1 MKIALFLSLKIQAI
15 GIMVSNRSIKLFKL
29 KKLSSL
35 SQFQGLTC
43 RLAGHWRN
51 TMAAV
56 TDAALI
62 SGGSIGSMNQVGNKL
77 LLVAGAAAVIAVM
90 AVFWLWSQQ
99 PDYRIL
105 FSNYSDK
112 DGGAIVAS
120 LEKMNVPYKFSDSG
134 TAILVPAAQVHQAR
148 LKLASDGLPRGGNIG
163 FEILENQKF
172 GVSQFVEQVNFQ
184 RALEG
189 ELERSIQSIG
199 AVEVARIH
207 LAIPKATVFVRDQQK
222 PTASVLLNL
231 RAGRSLDAQQVGAV
245 VHLVASSV
253 PDLPAANVTVVD
265 QNGNLLSDTSKKM
278 GANNL
283 DPTQLKYID
292 DIQQSIVKRVE
303 SIIEPI
309 VGAKNVR
316 AEASAEIDFSSLEQ
330 AAETY
335 KPNQKPDDVV
345 IRSSQSNESQTS
357 DGATATGV
365 PGALTNQPQAN
376 ATAPINAA
384 PGDAAAA
391 TAAGTTP
398 LSSQK
403 NLTTNFEVDKTI
415 RYVQQGMGGIK
426 RLNVAVVVNNMQVV
440 DKKGKVT
447 YRPLTVAEKTQIN
460 DLAMQAMGFNKER
473 GDALTVVNSSFASEA
488 AEIMPEV
495 PLWKN
500 PETIEYVKDAL
511 RFIVGIVVLLMIYK
525 KALSPVLRKLMA
537 ASPKLL
543 HAPSSE
549 DTVVNL
555 SGEQSQLAAPVDRSL
570 EAAKQMAK
578 DNPRMVASV
587 VANWTSGNE

>member
-1 MKIALFLSLKIQAI
+1 
-15 GIMVSNRSIKLFKL
+15 
-29 KKLSSL
+29 
-35 SQFQGLTC
+35 
-43 RLAGHWRN
+43 
-51 TMAAV
+51 MAAGN
-56 TDAALI
+56 DAAL
-62 SGGSIGSMNQVGNKL
+62 MNQGAMSQGVIGLNPQLGNKL
-77 LLVAGAAAVIAVM
+77 LLVFAAAAVIAVM
-90 AVFWLWSQQ
+90 VVFWLWSQQ
-99 PDYRIL
+99 PDYRVL

-112 DGGAIVAS
+112 DGGSIVAA

-148 LKLASDGLPRGGNIG
+148 LKLAADGLPKGGNIG

-199 AVEVARIH
+199 AVEMARIH
-207 LAIPKATVFVRDQQK
+207 LAIPKATVFVRDQQQ

-253 PDLPAANVTVVD
+253 PNLPVANVTVVD

-303 SIIEPI
+303 SIITPI

-316 AEASAEIDFSSLEQ
+316 AEASAEIDFSSIEQ
-330 AAETY
+330 AAETF
-335 KPNQKPDDVV
+335 KPNQKPDDAA
-345 IRSSQSNESQTS
+345 IRSLQSNESQTS
-357 DGATATGV
+357 NGGGASGV
-365 PGALTNQPQAN
+365 PGALSNQPPAN
-376 ATAPINAA
+376 ATAPITA
-384 PGDAAAA
+384 PVGTASGA
-391 TAAGTTP
+391 TTAEAVP
-398 LSSQK
+398 VNNQK
-403 NLTTNFEVDKTI
+403 NIMTNYEVDKTV
-415 RYVQQGMGGIK
+415 RYSQQGMGGIK
-426 RLNVAVVVNNMQVV
+426 RLNVAVVVNNMPVV

-447 YRPLTVAEKTQIN
+447 YRPLTAAEKTQIN

-473 GDALTVVNSSFASEA
+473 GDALTVVNSSFAGEPV
-488 AEIMPEV
+488 EIIPEV

-500 PETIEYVKDAL
+500 PETIEYGKDAL
-511 RFIVGIVVLLMIYK
+511 RFLVGIVVLLMLYK
-525 KALSPVLRKLMA
+525 RALSPMLRKLTTP
-537 ASPKLL
+537 SPKLL
-543 HAPSSE
+543 ASSNDE
-549 DTVVNL
+549 DAVVNL
-555 SGEQSQLAAPVDRSL
+555 SGSNGEGAQAQLASGQGSNNNL
-570 EAAKQMAK
+570 AAVKQLAK

>member
-1 MKIALFLSLKIQAI
+1 
-15 GIMVSNRSIKLFKL
+15 
-29 KKLSSL
+29 
-35 SQFQGLTC
+35 
-43 RLAGHWRN
+43 
-51 TMAAV
+51 MAAGNN
-56 TDAALI
+56 AALTNG
-62 SGGSIGSMNQVGNKL
+62 SGLGSISQIGNKL

-99 PDYRIL
+99 PDYRVL

-112 DGGAIVAS
+112 DGGSIVAA

-148 LKLASDGLPRGGNIG
+148 LKLASDGLPKGGNIG

-207 LAIPKATVFVRDQQK
+207 LAIPKASVFVRDQQK

-231 RAGRSLDAQQVGAV
+231 RAGRSLDVQQVGAV

-283 DPTQLKYID
+283 DPTQIKYID

-303 SIIEPI
+303 SIITPI

-316 AEASAEIDFSSLEQ
+316 AEASAEIDFSSVEQ

-335 KPNQKPDDVV
+335 KPNQKPDDIT
-345 IRSSQSNESQTS
+345 IRSLQSNESNTS
-357 DGATATGV
+357 SGGAATGV
-365 PGALTNQPQAN
+365 PGALSNQPPAA
-376 ATAPINAA
+376 ATAPIVA
-384 PGDAAAA
+384 PPAAAGATPVA
-391 TAAGTTP
+391 TAAVEP
-398 LSSQK
+398 VNSQK
-403 NLTTNFEVDKTI
+403 NMTTNYEVDKTV

-426 RLNVAVVVNNMQVV
+426 RLNVAVVVNNMPVI
-440 DKKGKVT
+440 DKKGKTT
-447 YRPLTVAEKTQIN
+447 YRPLTAAEKTQIN
-460 DLAMQAMGFNKER
+460 DLAQQAMGFSKER
-473 GDALTVVNSSFASEA
+473 GDSLTVVNSSFAGEPV
-488 AEIMPEV
+488 EILPDV

-500 PETIEYVKDAL
+500 PEVIEYGKDAL

-537 ASPKLL
+537 GTPKLL
-543 HAPSSE
+543 KAPE
-549 DTVVNL
+549 DDEDAVVSL
-555 SGEQSQLAAPVDRSL
+555 SGEQAKLPKNSSYEQSL
-570 EAAKQMAK
+570 EAAKQLAK

>member
-1 MKIALFLSLKIQAI
+1 
-15 GIMVSNRSIKLFKL
+15 
-29 KKLSSL
+29 
-35 SQFQGLTC
+35 
-43 RLAGHWRN
+43 
-51 TMAAV
+51 MAA
-56 TDAALI
+56 TDAALNN
-62 SGGSIGSMNQVGNKL
+62 STKDSMSQMSNKL
-77 LLVAGAAAVIAVM
+77 LLIAGAAAVIAVM

-163 FEILENQKF
+163 FELLENQKF

-207 LAIPKATVFVRDQQK
+207 LAIPKASVFVRDQQK

-265 QNGNLLSDTSKKM
+265 QNGNLLSDTTKKS

-303 SIIEPI
+303 SIIAPI

-345 IRSSQSNESQTS
+345 IRSSQSNESQTT
-357 DGATATGV
+357 DGAVATGV

-376 ATAPINAA
+376 ATAPIVAA
-384 PGDAAAA
+384 TGDAIA
-391 TAAGTTP
+391 TAASTTP
-398 LSSQK
+398 LTSQK
-403 NLTTNFEVDKTI
+403 NLTTNFEVDKTV
-415 RYVQQGMGGIK
+415 RYVQQSMGGIK
-426 RLNVAVVVNNMQVV
+426 RLTVAVVVNNMQVV

-473 GDALTVVNSSFASEA
+473 GDALTVVNSSFASESV
-488 AEIMPEV
+488 EIMPEV
-495 PLWKN
+495 PIWKN
-500 PETIEYVKDAL
+500 PEVIEYVKDAL
-511 RFIVGIVVLLMIYK
+511 RFIVGIVVLMMIYK
-525 KALSPVLRKLMA
+525 KALSPVLRKLMT

-543 HAPSSE
+543 SAPSND

-555 SGEQSQLAAPVDRSL
+555 SGEQAKLPAPADRSL
-570 EAAKQMAK
+570 EAAKQLAK

>member
-1 MKIALFLSLKIQAI
+1 
-15 GIMVSNRSIKLFKL
+15 
-29 KKLSSL
+29 
-35 SQFQGLTC
+35 
-43 RLAGHWRN
+43 
-51 TMAAV
+51 MAAA
-56 TDAALI
+56 TDAAL
-62 SGGSIGSMNQVGNKL
+62 SSSTRDSMSQMSNKL
-77 LLVAGAAAVIAVM
+77 LLIAGAAAVIAVM

-120 LEKMNVPYKFSDSG
+120 LEKMNVPYKFSESG

-265 QNGNLLSDTSKKM
+265 QNGNLLSDTTKKM

-335 KPNQKPDDVV
+335 KPNQKPDDAV
-345 IRSSQSNESQTS
+345 IRSSQSNESQTTDS
-357 DGATATGV
+357 AAATGV

-384 PGDAAAA
+384 PGDATAVAAS
-391 TAAGTTP
+391 TAP
-398 LSSQK
+398 LNSQK
-403 NLTTNFEVDKTI
+403 NLTTNFEVDKTV

-473 GDALTVVNSSFASEA
+473 GDALTIVNSSFASEPT
-488 AEIMPEV
+488 EIIPEV

-500 PETIEYVKDAL
+500 PEVIEYVKDAL
-511 RFIVGIVVLLMIYK
+511 RFIVGIFVLMIIYK

-543 HAPSSE
+543 PAPID

-555 SGEQSQLAAPVDRSL
+555 SGEQSKLSAPVDKSL
-570 EAAKQMAK
+570 EAAKQLAK

>member
-1 MKIALFLSLKIQAI
+1 
-15 GIMVSNRSIKLFKL
+15 
-29 KKLSSL
+29 
-35 SQFQGLTC
+35 
-43 RLAGHWRN
+43 
-51 TMAAV
+51 MAAT
-56 TDAALI
+56 TDAVLT
-62 SGGSIGSMNQVGNKL
+62 GGGTMGSVSQMGNKL
-77 LLVAGAAAVIAVM
+77 LLLAGVAAVMAVM

-99 PDYRIL
+99 PDYRVL

-112 DGGAIVAS
+112 DGGAIVAT
-120 LEKMNVPYKFSDSG
+120 LEKMNVPYKFSESG

-148 LKLASDGLPRGGNIG
+148 LKLASDGLPKGGNIG
-163 FEILENQKF
+163 FELLENQKF

-207 LAIPKATVFVRDQQK
+207 LAIPKASVFVRDQQK

-283 DPTQLKYID
+283 DPTQLKYVD
-292 DIQQSIVKRVE
+292 DIQQSIAKRVE
-303 SIIEPI
+303 SIITPI

-335 KPNQKPDDVV
+335 KPNQKPEDVV
-345 IRSSQSNESQTS
+345 VRSMQSNESVTS
-357 DGATATGV
+357 NGSAATGV
-365 PGALTNQPQAN
+365 PGALSNQPPAN
-376 ATAPINAA
+376 STAPITA
-384 PGDAAAA
+384 PAGAEAAAGMA
-391 TAAGTTP
+391 TAAVP
-398 LSSQK
+398 VDSQK
-403 NLTTNFEVDKTI
+403 NMTTNYEVDKTVK
-415 RYVQQGMGGIK
+415 YVQQAMGGIK
-426 RLNVAVVVNNMQVV
+426 RLNVAVVVNNMPVV

-447 YRPLTVAEKTQIN
+447 YRPLTAAEKQQIN

-473 GDALTVVNSSFASEA
+473 GDSLTVVNSSFAGEPV
-488 AEIMPEV
+488 EIVPEV

-500 PETIEYVKDAL
+500 PETVEYAKDAL
-511 RFIVGIVVLLMIYK
+511 RFIVGIVVLFMIYSR
-525 KALSPVLRKLMA
+525 ALKPMLNKLMT
-537 ASPKLL
+537 ASPKMLN
-543 HAPSSE
+543 APDGE
-549 DTVVNL
+549 DSIVNL
-555 SGEQSQLAAPVDRSL
+555 SGEQTRLAAPAYDQNLV
-570 EAAKQMAK
+570 AAKQMAK

-587 VANWTSGNE
+587 VANWTNGNG

>member
-1 MKIALFLSLKIQAI
+1 M
-15 GIMVSNRSIKLFKL
+15 
-29 KKLSSL
+29 
-35 SQFQGLTC
+35 
-43 RLAGHWRN
+43 
-51 TMAAV
+51 MAA
-56 TDAALI
+56 DNNAALI
-62 SGGSIGSMNQVGNKL
+62 NPLINEGAIVNSQLGNKL
-77 LLVAGAAAVIAVM
+77 LLIVAAAAVIAVM
-90 AVFWLWSQQ
+90 AVFWMWSQQ

-112 DGGAIVAS
+112 DGGAIVAA

-134 TAILVPAAQVHQAR
+134 TAILVPASQVHQAR
-148 LKLASDGLPRGGNIG
+148 LKLASDGLPKGGNIG

-207 LAIPKATVFVRDQQK
+207 LAIPKASVFVRDQQQ

-253 PDLPAANVTVVD
+253 PNLPATNVTVVD
-265 QNGNLLSDTSKKM
+265 QNGNLLSDTTKKM

-292 DIQQSIVKRVE
+292 DIQQSIAKRVE
-303 SIIEPI
+303 SIITPI

-335 KPNQKPDDVV
+335 KPNQKPDDAA
-345 IRSSQSNESQTS
+345 IRSMQSNESQTANG
-357 DGATATGV
+357 GAATGV
-365 PGALTNQPQAN
+365 PGALSNQPPAN
-376 ATAPINAA
+376 ATAPITTPAGA
-384 PGDAAAA
+384 VPGAA
-391 TAAGTTP
+391 TTAEATP
-398 LSSQK
+398 INNQK
-403 NLTTNFEVDKTI
+403 NITTNYEVDKTV
-415 RYVQQGMGGIK
+415 RYSQQNMGGIK
-426 RLNVAVVVNNMQVV
+426 RLNVAVVVNNMPVT
-440 DKKGKVT
+440 DNKGKVT
-447 YRPLTVAEKTQIN
+447 YRPLTAAEKTQIN

-473 GDALTVVNSSFASEA
+473 GDALTVVNSSFAGEPD
-488 AEIMPEV
+488 EIIPEV
-495 PLWKN
+495 PMWKN

-511 RFIVGIVVLLMIYK
+511 RFIVGIVVLVMIYK
-525 KALSPVLRKLMA
+525 RALSPVLRKVTALTPKQLMA
-537 ASPKLL
+537 PDG
-543 HAPSSE
+543 E
-549 DTVVNL
+549 DAVVKL
-555 SGEQSQLAAPVDRSL
+555 SGEGEQASSGNINKL
-570 EAAKQMAK
+570 EAAKQLAK

-587 VANWTSGNE
+587 VANWTTGNE

>member
-1 MKIALFLSLKIQAI
+1 
-15 GIMVSNRSIKLFKL
+15 
-29 KKLSSL
+29 
-35 SQFQGLTC
+35 
-43 RLAGHWRN
+43 
-51 TMAAV
+51 MAAENG
-56 TDAALI
+56 AALI
-62 SGGSIGSMNQVGNKL
+62 NQGGMGLNSQLGNKL
-77 LLVAGAAAVIAVM
+77 LLIVAAAAVIAVM
-90 AVFWLWSQQ
+90 VVFWLWSQQ
-99 PDYRIL
+99 PDYRVL

-112 DGGAIVAS
+112 DGGAIVAA

-148 LKLASDGLPRGGNIG
+148 LKLAADGLPKGGNIG

-189 ELERSIQSIG
+189 ELERSIQSIE

-207 LAIPKATVFVRDQQK
+207 LAIPKATVFVRDQQQ

-253 PDLPAANVTVVD
+253 PNLPAANVTVVD

-303 SIIEPI
+303 SIITPI

-330 AAETY
+330 AAEIY
-335 KPNQKPDDVV
+335 KPNQKPDDVA
-345 IRSSQSNESQTS
+345 IRSLQSSESQSTNG
-357 DGATATGV
+357 GAANGV
-365 PGALTNQPQAN
+365 PGALSNQPPAN
-376 ATAPINAA
+376 ATAPIVAPAGAA
-384 PGDAAAA
+384 PGTTADA
-391 TAAGTTP
+391 TP
-398 LSSQK
+398 INKEK
-403 NLTTNFEVDKTI
+403 NTTTNFEVDKTVK
-415 RYVQQGMGGIK
+415 YSQQGMGGIK
-426 RLNVAVVVNNMQVV
+426 RLNVAVVVNNIPVV
-440 DKKGKVT
+440 DKKGKTT
-447 YRPLTVAEKTQIN
+447 YRPLTAAEKTQIN

-473 GDALTVVNSSFASEA
+473 GDALTVVNSSFAGEPV
-488 AEIMPEV
+488 EIVPEV
-495 PLWKN
+495 PMWKN
-500 PETIEYVKDAL
+500 PETIEYGKDAL
-511 RFIVGIVVLLMIYK
+511 RFLVGIVVLLMIYK
-525 KALSPVLRKLMA
+525 RALSPMLRKLTTPA
-537 ASPKLL
+537 PKLL
-543 HAPSSE
+543 EAPSEE
-549 DTVVNL
+549 DAVVNL
-555 SGEQSQLAAPVDRSL
+555 SGADGQAQLAAPSNSNSQL
-570 EAAKQMAK
+570 EAAKQLAK

>member
-1 MKIALFLSLKIQAI
+1 
-15 GIMVSNRSIKLFKL
+15 
-29 KKLSSL
+29 
-35 SQFQGLTC
+35 
-43 RLAGHWRN
+43 
-51 TMAAV
+51 MAAA
-56 TDAALI
+56 TDAALTNN
-62 SGGSIGSMNQVGNKL
+62 GAMGSMSQMGNKL

-112 DGGAIVAS
+112 DGGAIVAA

-148 LKLASDGLPRGGNIG
+148 LKLASDGLPKGGNIG

-303 SIIEPI
+303 SIITPI
-309 VGAKNVR
+309 VGVKNVR

-335 KPNQKPDDVV
+335 KPNQKPDDVA
-345 IRSSQSNESQTS
+345 IRSSQSNESQTTNG
-357 DGATATGV
+357 GAATGV
-365 PGALTNQPQAN
+365 PGALSNQPPAA
-376 ATAPINAA
+376 ATAPITTPAGTSAGAA
-384 PGDAAAA
+384 PNEAM
-391 TAAGTTP
+391 P
-398 LSSQK
+398 LNSQK
-403 NLTTNFEVDKTI
+403 NMTTNYEVDKTV
-415 RYVQQGMGGIK
+415 RYVQQAMGGIK
-426 RLNVAVVVNNMQVV
+426 RLNVAVVVNNMPVV
-440 DKKGKVT
+440 DKTGKVT
-447 YRPLTVAEKTQIN
+447 YRPLTTAEKTQIN

-473 GDALTVVNSSFASEA
+473 GDALTVVNSSFAGEPV
-488 AEIMPEV
+488 EIMPEV

-500 PETIEYVKDAL
+500 PETIEYAKDAL
-511 RFIVGIVVLLMIYK
+511 RFMVGIVVLFLIYSR
-525 KALSPVLRKLMA
+525 ALKPMLRKLTA
-537 ASPKLL
+537 PPQKLL
-543 HAPSSE
+543 AAPVVE
-549 DTVVNL
+549 DTIVNL
-555 SGEQSQLAAPVDRSL
+555 SGASDSNKLARQNYEQRL
-570 EAAKQMAK
+570 EETKLMAK

-587 VANWTSGNE
+587 VAAWTNGNE